1 MLNAISYTDLRG
13 YKMEMSEIKQNSKED
28 LTFYT
33 IPESAKLLNTSVPTI
48 YRMINLG
55 ELKTVRIGKKTQRI
69 KAIEVNTLLEF
80 YNRTVTILET
90 SKILSI
96 SIQSVHRMIKDG
108 TLTVEQ
114 MDGKPMRVPLESI
127 RDVAGEYSF

>member
-1 MLNAISYTDLRG
+1 
-13 YKMEMSEIKQNSKED
+13 MEMSEIKQNSKED